1 MKRRL
6 TGFVTRIGKAKQAAE
21 RIRNTGDSQST
32 EGLKTFADHMK
43 SLAQL
48 VSDELSESNYG
59 SMAQRNDARTVMCVK
74 LGRNDDSTVML
85 EDDEYGN
92 VLKME
97 DKFNTMK
104 AKLKGQ
110 MINLKHLNNSYKE
123 SRDLVLESLKKS
135 QGTCQELREEI
146 ESIKAKYQSIMEG
159 MEGDLNEYQTEVRQ
173 SNRLLGKRTEELQEK
188 VAECEELKT
197 ELKRLLAHNGDQ
209 APGCDEMNPFFKK
222 LLHQTDKVREES
234 SNEIDGLY
242 HSIAQLEA
250 KNANLELTL
259 AFEKKQLAVHM
270 NAASRIPTLRG
281 ELEAVRK
288 VADGYQHDLEE
299 AKSRAETLEY
309 ELLVEKS
316 RGFNLEGDKP
326 RLEREAAQFESELE
340 NRKEEVEKLLAD
352 RKELEIEIANLREEA
367 ANYRKAFVELSQ
379 HGKLVDQDE
388 EAATTNSN
396 LFLRSALS
404 QRISLLHQLRV
415 MRAKYHDLLSK
426 HNKVVAQNRE
436 SQQGLFV
443 GREEL
448 SVETETERRL
458 RDDLATAYN
467 ENNDLQRELSR
478 LKGEIRRL
486 EAERKENDESDPSKI
501 WDDPPVGIPNGFLK
515 SRIEELEADLAK
527 ARDAG
532 SASRGL
538 KDDAENPDPAEIK
551 NSEELFRTV
560 QEIYGAPSPPGPTE
574 LSLTRADMT
583 NFWLHGTLLRKRL
596 ALLQAIRDGDKIRGN
611 EVLIELDKFLL
622 DTDLGPARD
631 EAWGSVQYLRACFHL
646 YATRDLTAAEEAIW
660 RAGKHHPGRWSNRIY
675 RDMGAKLKADLKAD
689 LESRIRA
696 VRASSENSVVD
707 Q

>member
-59 SMAQRNDARTVMCVK
+59 SMAQRNDAR
-74 LGRNDDSTVML
+74 TVML

-242 HSIAQLEA
+242 HSIAQLE
-250 KNANLELTL
+250 
-259 AFEKKQLAVHM
+259 
-270 NAASRIPTLRG
+270 
-281 ELEAVRK
+281 
-288 VADGYQHDLEE
+288 
-299 AKSRAETLEY
+299 
-309 ELLVEKS
+309 
-316 RGFNLEGDKP
+316 
-326 RLEREAAQFESELE
+326 
-340 NRKEEVEKLLAD
+340 
-352 RKELEIEIANLREEA
+352 
-367 ANYRKAFVELSQ
+367 
-379 HGKLVDQDE
+379 
-388 EAATTNSN
+388 
-396 LFLRSALS
+396 
-404 QRISLLHQLRV
+404 
-415 MRAKYHDLLSK
+415 
-426 HNKVVAQNRE
+426 
-436 SQQGLFV
+436 
-443 GREEL
+443 
-448 SVETETERRL
+448 
-458 RDDLATAYN
+458 
-467 ENNDLQRELSR
+467 
-478 LKGEIRRL
+478 
-486 EAERKENDESDPSKI
+486 
-501 WDDPPVGIPNGFLK
+501 
-515 SRIEELEADLAK
+515 
-527 ARDAG
+527 
-532 SASRGL
+532 
-538 KDDAENPDPAEIK
+538 
-551 NSEELFRTV
+551 
-560 QEIYGAPSPPGPTE
+560 
-574 LSLTRADMT
+574 
-583 NFWLHGTLLRKRL
+583 
-596 ALLQAIRDGDKIRGN
+596 
-611 EVLIELDKFLL
+611 
-622 DTDLGPARD
+622 
-631 EAWGSVQYLRACFHL
+631 C
-646 YATRDLTAAEEAIW
+646 
-660 RAGKHHPGRWSNRIY
+660 
-675 RDMGAKLKADLKAD
+675 
-689 LESRIRA
+689 
-696 VRASSENSVVD
+696 
-707 Q
+707 